1 MKKTMHS
8 RNQRGSALM
17 WGLVILLVMTVI
29 GVAASRMSATD
40 TRIAGNQM
48 MYMLTFEGGDSLLRR
63 SASLWE
69 VLLTASCSNNTAD
82 LAANPQL
89 RSCATLTGDDAG
101 VVRARILG
109 VNGSHD
115 DSYSDPAASNGSGV
129 VATGRSSMGTAG
141 ACPPF
146 KGIAMSTEMTA
157 DTGGL
162 ACRLFLNN
170 ANAALSGTGARSNL
184 AEGVVKPVPPTP

>member
-1 MKKTMHS
+1 
-8 RNQRGSALM
+8 M

-29 GVAASRMSATD
+29 GVAASRMAATD

-48 MYMLTFEGGDSLLRR
+48 MYMLSFQGADSLLRR

-69 VLLTASCSNNTAD
+69 VLQTASCTNSATE

-89 RSCATLTGDDAG
+89 RKCATLTGDDAG
-101 VVRARILG
+101 IVRARTLG

-115 DSYSDPAASNGSGV
+115 DSYTDTADATNKGSGV
-129 VATGRSSMGTAG
+129 VATGRSAMGMAG
-141 ACPPF
+141 SCPPF
-146 KGIAMSTEMTA
+146 EGIAMSTEMTA
-157 DTGGL
+157 DTGGFT
-162 ACRLFLNN
+162 CRLFINDS
-170 ANAALSGTGARSNL
+170 NAALSGTGARTTL